1 MRKSTVEEIRRRF
14 DGDVERF
21 SNLETGQTSTIDSA
35 FVLDILT
42 EAAAAVSPQA
52 STLLDIGCGAGN
64 YTLKMLERI
73 PRLSVTLLD
82 LSRPMLEKA
91 TERISEKFDVP
102 VVPVQGDI
110 READFQDCRFDIIV
124 ASAVLHHLRT
134 DDEWT
139 SVFSKFHRIIK
150 PGGSIWISDLIRHS
164 LPDIQ
169 ALMWKRYGD
178 YLTQLKDERYREHV
192 FAYIEKEDTPRS
204 LLFQTDLLKQ
214 AGFKHVEILHKN
226 NCFAAFGAV
235 K

>member
-21 SNLETGQTSTIDSA
+21 SNLESGQASTIDSA

-91 TERISEKFDVP
+91 TERISEKFDVQ

-110 READFQDCRFDIIV
+110 F
-124 ASAVLHHLRT
+124 
-134 DDEWT
+134 
-139 SVFSKFHRIIK
+139 
-150 PGGSIWISDLIRHS
+150 
-164 LPDIQ
+164 
-169 ALMWKRYGD
+169 
-178 YLTQLKDERYREHV
+178 
-192 FAYIEKEDTPRS
+192 
-204 LLFQTDLLKQ
+204 
-214 AGFKHVEILHKN
+214 
-226 NCFAAFGAV
+226 
-235 K
+235 